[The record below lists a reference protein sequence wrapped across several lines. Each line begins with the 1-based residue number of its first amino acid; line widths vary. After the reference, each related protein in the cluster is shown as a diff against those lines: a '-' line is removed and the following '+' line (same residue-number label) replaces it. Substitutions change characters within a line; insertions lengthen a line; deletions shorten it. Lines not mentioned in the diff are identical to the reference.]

1 MKSDK
6 RLIRFICVLT
16 SKIFIDILYKQ
27 RSGEVLNFKKKVEPM
42 LIGYFKPS
50 VILTYLSVVSSGI
63 GIYFAFNQRIAAA
76 LICLV
81 ICGVLDSFD
90 GKVARACKRSNDEKL
105 FGIQID
111 SLADMCAF
119 IFLPTVIFYGMGY
132 NSWYLVAVYILYAL
146 NGVIRL
152 AYFNVIAEESGKE
165 KGVTYYHGLP
175 VTSAAIIFPIFYLLK
190 NVLSEPVF
198 STLFIS
204 LMAFV
209 SLLFI
214 LNFTFRKPKNIWLYI
229 FIVFAVIVSFLL
241 FMLYIR

>member
-1 MKSDK
+1 MLS
-6 RLIRFICVLT
+6 
-16 SKIFIDILYKQ
+16 
-27 RSGEVLNFKKKVEPM
+27 FKKKVEPVF
-42 LIGYFKPS
+42 IGYYKLS
-50 VILTYLSVVSSGI
+50 VLLTYLSIVSSGI
-63 GIYFAFNQRIAAA
+63 GVYFAFAQRIAPA

-90 GKVARACKRSNDEKL
+90 GKVARACKRTNEEKL

-119 IFLPTVIFYGMGY
+119 IFLPTAIFYGMGY
-132 NSWYLVAVYILYAL
+132 NSWYHVIVYICYAL

-175 VTSAAIIFPIFYLLK
+175 VTSAAIIFPVFYLLK
-190 NVLSEPVF
+190 NILTQPVF
-198 STLFIS
+198 STLYIT

-209 SLLFI
+209 ALLFI
-214 LNFTFRKPKNIWLYI
+214 LNFTFRKPKNIWLYL
-229 FIVFAVIVSFLL
+229 FIVFAVIVCTLL
-241 FMLYIR
+241 FVMFVA